1 MTLTILIVAS
11 HRKREL
17 RLDVGQS
24 FGDTVDSGPQLEQP
38 MGHLGE
44 RVDVAKALL
53 HLEQPFLVGPLAR
66 VE

>member
-1 MTLTILIVAS
+1 
-11 HRKREL
+11 
-17 RLDVGQS
+17 
-24 FGDTVDSGPQLEQP
+24 

-53 HLEQPFLVGPLAR
+53 RLEQPFLVGPLAR